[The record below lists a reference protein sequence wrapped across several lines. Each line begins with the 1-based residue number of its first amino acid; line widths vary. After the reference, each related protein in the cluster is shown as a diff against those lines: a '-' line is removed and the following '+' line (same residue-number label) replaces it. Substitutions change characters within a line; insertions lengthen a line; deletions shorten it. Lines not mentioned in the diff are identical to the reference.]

1 MRPASCG
8 DAQSAVPRVPKFR
21 LPHGKILAADHG
33 KSEKP
38 QAKPERQP
46 DYRPELGAVEGLAR
60 CAQSEAQ
67 HNCAER
73 EQADRSLGGDDQMNL
88 FPQRGEYLDCN
99 FLNAAS
105 GSLVT
110 PRVRRLKRNP
120 LDKKE
125 FLMTFV
131 LPDRKAAK

>member
-1 MRPASCG
+1 MAKYSPPTTANPKNHRQNPSVSLII
-8 DAQSAVPRVPKFR
+8 AQC
-21 LPHGKILAADHG
+21 
-33 KSEKP
+33 
-38 QAKPERQP
+38 
-46 DYRPELGAVEGLAR
+46 LAR
-60 CAQSEAQ
+60 LKALRGARSRKRQ

-88 FPQRGEYLDCN
+88 FPQRGKYLDCN

-131 LPDRKAAK
+131 LPDRRAAK